1 MPLQRQTTRWA
12 GLVGGT
18 VLTAVCALSVHAA
31 AVQLFHLPGMDG
43 YPTGGP
49 LVFLTQAGM
58 VAAAIVLWRL
68 APPNISKLPI
78 PVKCLLLFVLL
89 AMLFQRLIRLPL
101 MDAVVTTA
109 WSFSFLAN
117 LPALAPFLVVACLVV
132 WSAPV
137 LRQPWQVLVAGV
149 VIAALAFP
157 LCGSLATL
165 LFQPILAFAAGLDHE
180 PVYNMPYG
188 LNVLVPAYVTALEPA
203 IATVALAALVWD
215 RLRGTTA
222 ACIAYVA
229 VLVMILNLHLFQPL
243 VVLFTGGPDLDAGL
257 EGVGQSW
264 VATLVQAVLGAATWA
279 FSMRRPGARVFF
291 SARPSNNTSYH
302 SGKNTM

>member
-1 MPLQRQTTRWA
+1 MPLQRQTARWA

-31 AVQLFHLPGMDG
+31 AVQLFHLPGMDE

-68 APPNISKLPI
+68 APPNIDKLPI

-132 WSAPV
+132 WATPV
-137 LRQPWQVLVAGV
+137 LSRPWQVLVAGV

-157 LCGSLATL
+157 LCGPLATS
-165 LFQPILAFAAGLDHE
+165 LFQPILDSAAGLDHE

-203 IATVALAALVWD
+203 TATVALAALVWD

-222 ACIAYVA
+222 ARIAYVA

-243 VVLFTGGPDLDAGL
+243 VVLATGSPNLGAALA
-257 EGVGQSW
+257 GVGQSW
-264 VATLVQAVLGAATWA
+264 TATLVQTILGATTWA
-279 FSMRRPGARVFF
+279 FSVRRLDAETFL
-291 SARPSNNTSYH
+291 SARLSSDASYH
-302 SGKNTM
+302 SGRDIA

>member
-1 MPLQRQTTRWA
+1 MPLRRQTTRWA

-31 AVQLFHLPGMDG
+31 AVQLFHLPGMDK

-49 LVFLTQAGM
+49 FVFLTQAGM

-68 APPNISKLPI
+68 APPNIGKLPI

-117 LPALAPFLVVACLVV
+117 LPALVPFLVVACLVV
-132 WSAPV
+132 WAAPV
-137 LRQPWQVLVAGV
+137 LSRPWQVLVAGV
-149 VIAALAFP
+149 IIAALAFP
-157 LCGSLATL
+157 LCGPLATS
-165 LFQPILAFAAGLDHE
+165 LFQPILDSAAGLDHE

-203 IATVALAALVWD
+203 TATVALAALVWD

-222 ACIAYVA
+222 ARIAYVA

-243 VVLFTGGPDLDAGL
+243 VVLATGGPDLGAGL
-257 EGVGQSW
+257 EGIGQSW

-279 FSMRRPGARVFF
+279 FSMRRPGAKAFF
-291 SARPSNNTSYH
+291 PARPNNNTSYH